1 MDDNT
6 SEASRLKKLASLADW
21 WRDSTQNE
29 NEMSAIK
36 WNKTRNEKLKKKKK
50 KSKLVSWS
58 HLMIAMIMIKLT
70 RICTG
75 STQWSR

>member
-29 NEMSAIK
+29 NEMSAI
-36 WNKTRNEKLKKKKK
+36 
-50 KSKLVSWS
+50 
-58 HLMIAMIMIKLT
+58 
-70 RICTG
+70 
-75 STQWSR
+75 